1 MKVEFSFSNQVFTV
15 TLYDKPSS
23 RDFAS
28 MLPLELKISDFSNNE
43 KIAHLPRKLTTEGN
57 SPYTEAGPGDVCY
70 YIPWGNLAFFYAGY
84 SPSRDLVRLGRLD
97 SGVEPL
103 RTRGEFP
110 LRVRVLAGGS

>member
-84 SPSRDLVRLGRLD
+84 SPSRDLVRLGRPNASARSIILLGFLSPRCRSQVD
-97 SGVEPL
+97 P
-103 RTRGEFP
+103 
-110 LRVRVLAGGS
+110 